1 MDLFLCL
8 FLSLFLLKLTIMNHL
23 EFIVI
28 HRISLDLSANITFRY
43 LKLRLPLSG
52 VSPSLS
58 VLFVV
63 FLKRKHRG

>member
-43 LKLRLPLSG
+43 LKLRLPLSA
-52 VSPSLS
+52 VCPSLS